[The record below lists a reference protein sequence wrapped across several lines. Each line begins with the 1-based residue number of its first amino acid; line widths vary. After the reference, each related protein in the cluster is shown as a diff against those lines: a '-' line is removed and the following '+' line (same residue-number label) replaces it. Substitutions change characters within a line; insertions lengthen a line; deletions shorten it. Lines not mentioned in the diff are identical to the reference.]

1 MILLIAEMLEAE
13 MLEKALL
20 KIRVCGKQ
28 KHVQLL
34 EV

>member
-1 MILLIAEMLEAE
+1 MIWLIAEMLEVE

-20 KIRVCGKQ
+20 KIQVCGKR